1 VRLDHPS
8 EGFRRANRRPR
19 RRPTRRV
26 NNSESGQA
34 ATEFALILVPML
46 ILVGGIIY
54 FGIGLNYWLDMNKVA
69 NQGARWA
76 AVNYWAPYCLRDD
89 NPLAQPAGQ
98 GCNTTTASSACTTV
112 LGTTSPFH
120 TRARL
125 QDVLRC
131 QTRNPSTSVR
141 MCYPGVASGTQDR
154 GDPVKVKLTAPY
166 KFWFMRSVGITLT
179 ATATMRL
186 EQKPSVLSPDL
197 PVDSC

>member
-1 VRLDHPS
+1 MSDHPR
-8 EGFRRANRRPR
+8 EGLRRAAR
-19 RRPTRRV
+19 RRRRLSTR
-26 NNSESGQA
+26 NSESGQA
-34 ATEFALILVPML
+34 ATEFALILIPLLV
-46 ILVGGIIY
+46 IVGGIIY

-76 AVNYWAPYCLRDD
+76 AVNYWAPYCLRADSQLPPY
-89 NPLAQPAGQ
+89 NGS
-98 GCNTTTASSACTTV
+98 GCNTTSATTPCSTV
-112 LGTTSPFH
+112 LGTTAPNH

-131 QTRNPSTSVR
+131 QTRNPSTRVF
-141 MCYPGVASGTQDR
+141 MCYPGVLVAGDEAR

-186 EQKPSVLSPDL
+186 EQTPSNLAVTDP
-197 PVDSC
+197 PSC